1 MRTLKFIVDGQL
13 IAKDPICD
21 FSNLIPGSNGYL
33 KAEFS
38 FSSEWN
44 NCKKVVAFYS
54 PLGMEYPPQV
64 LSDTDNFCVIP
75 EKALEKR
82 SFMIQVIGR
91 RGDYKIK
98 SNKIMISQ
106 NGGRA

>member
-13 IAKDPICD
+13 IAKDPTCD
-21 FSNLIPGSNGYL
+21 FSDLIPGSNGYL
-33 KAEFS
+33 KAAFS

-44 NCKKVVAFYS
+44 NCNKVVAFYS
-54 PLGMEYPPQV
+54 PLGMEYPPQR
-64 LSDTDNFCVIP
+64 LSDDCCLIP
-75 EKALEKR
+75 EKALKKR

-91 RGDYKIK
+91 CGDYKIK